1 MRREIRVSEGE
12 PFRIV
17 IVGGGTAG
25 WLTAVQNQGAIAVRV
40 LPTHRDL
47 VERMYAGAEAR

>member
-1 MRREIRVSEGE
+1 MDFKTDLSARRYG
-12 PFRIV
+12 FRFFE
-17 IVGGGTAG
+17 A
-25 WLTAVQNQGAIAVRV
+25 ARRSFDEVQNQSAIAVRV

>member
-25 WLTAVQNQGAIAVRV
+25 RLTAVQNQGAIAVRV